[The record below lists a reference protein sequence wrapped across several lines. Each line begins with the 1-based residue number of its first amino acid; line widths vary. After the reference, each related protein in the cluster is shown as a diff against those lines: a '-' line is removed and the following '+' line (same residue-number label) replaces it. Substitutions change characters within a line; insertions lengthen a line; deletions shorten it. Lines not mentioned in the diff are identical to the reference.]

1 MTLKANELT
10 QVYIE
15 LCSPEQMLHRA
26 SPYSAAYDLR
36 TREELW
42 LAPGETKAIPT
53 GVKMA
58 LPVGFELEVRPRSG
72 LSLRSRLRL
81 ANSPGT
87 IDADFR
93 GELMIIMENRFCQC
107 EIPQLIA
114 ANSPLLERFGP
125 ISEVLSLE
133 DYLRIRHTEPKI
145 QLQQGLA
152 SSLVYLDQEGNLWGT
167 EHILAQER
175 VAQVL
180 IKSLWQVSFNLV
192 ESVAEIGSDRG
203 GGFGHSGRI

>member
-1 MTLKANELT
+1 MTLKPNNLT

-15 LCSPEQMLHRA
+15 LCSAEQMLHRA

-36 TREELW
+36 SREELW
-42 LAPGETKAIPT
+42 LSPGETKAIPT

-58 LPVGFELEVRPRSG
+58 LPPGFELEVRPRSG
-72 LSLRSRLRL
+72 LSLKSRLRL

-93 GELMIIMENRFCQC
+93 GELMIIMENRFCQS
-107 EIPQLIA
+107 EIPQIIA
-114 ANSPLLERFGP
+114 ANSLLLERFGP
-125 ISEVLSLE
+125 IAEILSLE
-133 DYLRIRHTEPKI
+133 AYLKTKSADKNITLPEE
-145 QLQQGLA
+145 LS
-152 SSLVYLDQEGNLWGT
+152 SSLVYLDQAGNLWGT

-175 VAQVL
+175 VAQALV
-180 IKSLWQVSFNLV
+180 KSLQEVSFNLV